1 MAMVY
6 EANEVMLKSVIGY
19 EGEKL
24 YIRYTFQTPE
34 LKKTGGYTAGCTVL
48 RRPEG
53 AMDTEGDLVDIMTA
67 VKHINHLAPDTTV
80 IIDWIKE
87 LRG

>member
-1 MAMVY
+1 MVY
-6 EANEVMLKSVIGY
+6 KANEVMLESVTGF

-24 YIRYTFQTPE
+24 YVRYTYQTPE
-34 LKKTGGYTAGCTVL
+34 LKRTGGNVVGCTVL
-48 RRPEG
+48 RKPEG
-53 AMDTEGDLVDIMTA
+53 TMDTEGDLVDIMTA
-67 VKHINHLAPDTTV
+67 VKHVNHLDPDTNV